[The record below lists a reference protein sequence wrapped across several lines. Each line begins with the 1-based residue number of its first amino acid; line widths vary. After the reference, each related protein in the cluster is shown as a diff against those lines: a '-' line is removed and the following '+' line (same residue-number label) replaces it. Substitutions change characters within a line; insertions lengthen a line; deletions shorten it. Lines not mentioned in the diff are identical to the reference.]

1 MLPASLQAV
10 ILILLVKLDLQIPA
24 LLLVLE
30 LLVVLDV
37 RTALLVPLKSVRI
50 FNHWD
55 RIHSTALVLLP
66 KSFSDTSDRSG
77 LPAELETLESL
88 GSLRLCGIAILGMFW
103 SNRPNSDKPRNPAVL
118 LSQILS
124 KSQYFHRNPYRKLQV
139 LHWTNSS
146 ILLFRFLYADFTH
159 L

>member
-50 FNHWD
+50 FNH
-55 RIHSTALVLLP
+55 
-66 KSFSDTSDRSG
+66 
-77 LPAELETLESL
+77 
-88 GSLRLCGIAILGMFW
+88 
-103 SNRPNSDKPRNPAVL
+103 
-118 LSQILS
+118 
-124 KSQYFHRNPYRKLQV
+124 
-139 LHWTNSS
+139 
-146 ILLFRFLYADFTH
+146 
-159 L
+159 